1 MLIEKVSYMYNKFIK
16 DGNIT
21 YSIDKIRLK
30 TYITYST
37 FSEIEFR
44 FNTVWKEY
52 VKKNYTTGRISN
64 YKYNYDIEIADNKSF
79 FFGYFHN
86 TEKPSFWDSR
96 KKYSFYIEFNPNKI
110 KDDKILMYLLSK
122 SVDWYIRSYDLAVD
136 IETSILN
143 LIVDK
148 SGKRLLHTISGGG
161 DNLTYMSG
169 KGDGR
174 FKIYNKKKESNLQ
187 MRGELTRIEVSRL
200 IEEYSILDLERY
212 QYNEVFPEIYLNNYM
227 MTTDDYGSETL
238 LAILYAVQNGYPISS
253 LSRKYKNKIESMF
266 KGGYKI
272 EFSSDLAKNILKETI
287 YFYFK
292 NNPRILWK

>member
-1 MLIEKVSYMYNKFIK
+1 MYNKFIK
-16 DGNIT
+16 NGNMI

-44 FNTVWKEY
+44 FSTVWKEY

-64 YKYNYDIEIADNKSF
+64 YKYNYDIEIEEGKSF

-86 TEKPSFWDSR
+86 TEKPSFWDER

-110 KDDKILMYLLSK
+110 KDNKVLMYLLSV
-122 SVDWYIRSYDLAVD
+122 STDWYIRSYDLAVD

-187 MRGELTRIEVSRL
+187 ILGELTRIEVSRL
-200 IEEYSILDLERY
+200 IEEYSILDIELY
-212 QYNEVFPEIYLNNYM
+212 KYDEVFPEIYLNNYM
-227 MTTDDYGSETL
+227 MTLDDYGDKTL
-238 LAILYAVQNGYPISS
+238 LALLYAVQNGYSIND
-253 LSRKYKNKIESMF
+253 LSRVYKEKIKNMF
-266 KGGYKI
+266 EGGYKI
-272 EFSSDLAKNILKETI
+272 EFSSSIAKDILKETI
-287 YFYFK
+287 YFYF
-292 NNPRILWK
+292 NGDPRIIWR

>member
-1 MLIEKVSYMYNKFIK
+1 MYNKFIK
-16 DGNIT
+16 NGNMT

-44 FNTVWKEY
+44 FGTVWKKY

-64 YKYNYDIEIADNKSF
+64 YKYNYDIEIAEGKSF

-86 TEKPSFWDSR
+86 TEKPSFWDAR

-110 KDDKILMYLLSK
+110 KDNKILMYLLSI
-122 SVDWYIRSYDLAVD
+122 STDWYIRSYDLAVD

-174 FKIYNKKKESNLQ
+174 FKIYNKKRESNLQ
-187 MRGELTRIEVSRL
+187 MLGELTRIEVSRS
-200 IEEYSILDLERY
+200 IEEFSILDIEKY
-212 QYNEVFPEIYLNNYM
+212 KYDDIFPEIYLNNYV
-227 MTTDDYGSETL
+227 MTIDDYGNETF
-238 LAILYAVQNGYPISS
+238 LAILYAVQNGYPINS
-253 LSRKYKNKIESMF
+253 LSRVYKEKIKKMF
-266 KGGYKI
+266 DGGYKI
-272 EFSSDLAKNILKETI
+272 EFSSTMAKDILRETI

-292 NNPRILWK
+292 NDPRIIWR

>member
-1 MLIEKVSYMYNKFIK
+1 MYNKFIK
-16 DGNIT
+16 NGNMT

-44 FNTVWKEY
+44 FGTVWKEY

-64 YKYNYDIEIADNKSF
+64 YKYNYDIEIEDGKSF

-86 TEKPSFWDSR
+86 TEKPSYWDSR
-96 KKYSFYIEFNPNKI
+96 KKYSFYVEFNPNKI
-110 KDDKILMYLLSK
+110 KDNKMLMYLLSI
-122 SVDWYIRSYDLAVD
+122 SADWYIRSYDLAVD

-148 SGKRLLHTISGGG
+148 SGKRLLHTICGGG

-187 MRGELTRIEVSRL
+187 MLGELTRIEVTRL
-200 IEEYSILDLERY
+200 IEEYSILDIEKY
-212 QYNEVFPEIYLNNYM
+212 KYEDVFPEIYLNNYM
-227 MTTDDYGSETL
+227 MTMEDYKDKTL
-238 LAILYAVQNGYPISS
+238 LGLLYAVQNGYSIND
-253 LSRKYKNKIESMF
+253 LSRAYKEKIKKMF
-266 KGGYKI
+266 EGGYKI
-272 EFSSDLAKNILKETI
+272 EFSSNIAKDILKETI

-292 NNPRILWK
+292 DDPRMMWR

>member
-1 MLIEKVSYMYNKFIK
+1 MYNKFIK
-16 DGNIT
+16 NGNMT

-44 FNTVWKEY
+44 FGTVWKNY

-64 YKYNYDIEIADNKSF
+64 YKYNYDIEISDEKSF

-86 TEKPSFWDSR
+86 TEKPSFWDTKR
-96 KKYSFYIEFNPNKI
+96 KYSFYIEFNPNKI
-110 KDDKILMYLLSK
+110 KDNKVLMYLLSI
-122 SVDWYIRSYDLAVD
+122 SADWYIRSYDLAVD

-187 MRGELTRIEVSRL
+187 MMGELTRIEVSRL
-200 IEEYSILDLERY
+200 IEEYSILDIEKY
-212 QYNEVFPEIYLNNYM
+212 KYDEVFPEIYLNNYM
-227 MTTDDYGSETL
+227 MTMEDYADKTTL
-238 LAILYAVQNGYPISS
+238 AVLYAVQNGYPIND
-253 LSRKYKNKIESMF
+253 LTRRYQENIKKLF

-272 EFSSDLAKNILKETI
+272 EFSSEIAKDILKETI

-292 NNPRILWK
+292 YNPRILWR